1 MKLFLLEYI
10 TRQTNIEFIHT
21 RCRLVI
27 ARSAIYFFSIG
38 FRLRRHTEYTNQT
51 VYFFLTFAQTSQSES
66 SENILNVVIGNRAKN
81 K

>member
-1 MKLFLLEYI
+1 MKLFLLENI

-27 ARSAIYFFSIG
+27 ARSAIFFSIG
-38 FRLRRHTEYTNQT
+38 FRLRRHTKYTNRT
-51 VYFFLTFAQTSQSES
+51 VYIFLTFAQTSQSKS